1 MTDMHI
7 NEVRN
12 LPSRPIERLNFQSN
26 SEYACAKLLE
36 KYAGWKGIEGA
47 TFQIQVG
54 RAVFDFRIEDTFIE
68 YHPISLR
75 REFITDGL
83 RDIMSVA
90 HKLKREDKL
99 KILEGISEE
108 MKAQYAKRRGQTLA
122 AHAAYGGMEL
132 ICAHS
137 QEDFVNLVVKRFA
150 NRETPGV
157 GHICQEFRNILKL
170 KKASRV
176 D

>member
-7 NEVRN
+7 DEVRN

-36 KYAGWKGIEGA
+36 KYTGWKGIEGV

-54 RAVFDFRIEDTFIE
+54 RAVFDFRVEDTFIE

-75 REFITDGL
+75 REFITNGL

-99 KILEGISEE
+99 KVLEGISEE
-108 MKAQYAKRRGQTLA
+108 LKAQYAKRRGQTLA
-122 AHAAYGGMEL
+122 AHPVYSRMEL
-132 ICAHS
+132 ICVHS

-150 NRETPGV
+150 NRETPGA